1 MGHLEHK
8 HHAPRSLNCAVITIS
23 DSRSEADDESGQLIV
38 KTLKENGHMVSAY
51 ALLKNDATTIK
62 GKLDELLANET
73 IQFIITSGGTGLGSR
88 DVTVETVA
96 PLLEKRLEGFG
107 ELFRHLSYKEIGSAA
122 IMSRA
127 LAGVIKGRVIVCLPG
142 SKGAVKL
149 ALEKILLPEMG
160 HMVRETTR

>member
-8 HHAPRSLNCAVITIS
+8 HHAPKNLNCAAISIS
-23 DSRSEADDESGQLIV
+23 DSRTEADDESGQLIV
-38 KTLKENGHMVSAY
+38 KTLEENGHSVSAY
-51 ALLKNDATTIK
+51 ALLKNDAAAITN
-62 GKLDELLANET
+62 KLEELLIDET
-73 IQFIITSGGTGLGSR
+73 IQFLITSGGTGLGRR
-88 DVTVETVA
+88 DRTVETVM
-96 PLLEKRLEGFG
+96 PLLEKKLEGFG

-149 ALEKILLPEMG
+149 ALEKIILPEIG
-160 HMVRETTR
+160 HMVREATR